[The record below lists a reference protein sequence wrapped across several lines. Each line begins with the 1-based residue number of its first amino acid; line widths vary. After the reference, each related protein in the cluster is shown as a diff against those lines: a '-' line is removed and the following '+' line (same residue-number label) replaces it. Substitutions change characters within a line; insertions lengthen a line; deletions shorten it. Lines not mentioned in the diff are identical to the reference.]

1 MRIGFSKASLT
12 CLWQELIRNYI
23 NKRELIKEIFFAE
36 ICMCIRDSPVFYKE
50 LLNIIILL
58 IIFVMASYNIL
69 TMTAFLNCSGRV
81 DFFAQIWLII
91 IISYKFVIVWIKCL
105 NILSLIL

>member
-1 MRIGFSKASLT
+1 
-12 CLWQELIRNYI
+12 
-23 NKRELIKEIFFAE
+23 
-36 ICMCIRDSPVFYKE
+36 MCIRDSPVFYKE

-81 DFFAQIWLII
+81 DFFAQI
-91 IISYKFVIVWIKCL
+91 
-105 NILSLIL
+105 